1 MTNLENLDW
10 DLLLKKIEGFCTSAH
25 VKSQMQKN
33 LVPKKEKSEAIKS
46 FDEIAEATQIVSSG
60 VRPFMESLDHYSNW
74 IIRLRKKAVLK
85 TIELRDVRTFCMEIL
100 ALKEAL
106 NDFTSPWCHY
116 MRFELMKAEEPL
128 SAIDQLMSPTG
139 EIRTDAS
146 EKLFRL
152 YNEKNKLRNELEHQL
167 DRLVKD
173 HQMESYLQEKYV
185 TLREGRLVVPVKSGM
200 QHFVPG
206 VIHASSQTKQTV
218 YMEPE
223 KVIPLNNRLRQIEV
237 EIEEEIERLLE
248 EISKYMFNLIGD
260 FEKSFQILEKADLRL
275 AQGQLS
281 VALEA
286 KVPEFTENELDL
298 VELKHPALI
307 LSQRSVIGNSVQ
319 LNTQKSILLLSGP
332 NAGGKTI
339 LLKSIGLAAQ
349 MARCGMPICA
359 QSPSKIPFFKEII
372 ISIGDS
378 QSVDQ
383 ELSTF
388 AAHLKILQES
398 AKKKSSDSLILIDEI
413 CGSTDPEEG
422 SSLARSFIE
431 AYSRNGVF
439 GVITSHLSQLK
450 LGWNENDRV
459 MNGSLEYDQT
469 SGRPTY
475 QFLPGIPG
483 QSFAIQM
490 AKRQGV
496 APEIVNRAVELLSP
510 ETRARMQARED
521 VEELKKEVQR
531 LQQHLKKEIHD
542 HNTQKTKYEKMIKTF
557 NEEKNQM
564 LEREVKSAQRKVEDA
579 IQTARAQT
587 TLDKHR
593 QLQDIKFNL
602 PEIVKAQQPAE
613 IKKIES
619 AEEFIKKFPAGSKV
633 YISSLGQDGLIQG
646 QPNTKGEILVFS
658 NSLRLQVHWTE
669 LKPPEKQTNPTAQL
683 VRKSSTFS
691 AALVDEDR
699 TIDLRGKTVEE
710 AIGELELILD
720 RAVQNQEDRIK
731 VIHGHGTEALKKAIR
746 SYLSRSVL
754 IKQWKAG
761 TPENGGDGIT
771 WVELSKGD

>member
-10 DLLLKKIEGFCTSAH
+10 DLLLNKIEGFCTSAH
-25 VKSQMQKN
+25 VKSQIPKN
-33 LVPKKEKSEAIKS
+33 MVPKRDQSLAIKS
-46 FDEIAEATQIVSSG
+46 FDEIAEATQIIGSG
-60 VRPFMESLDHYSNW
+60 VRPFMESLDHYPNW

-85 TIELRDVRTFCMEIL
+85 TLELRDTRTFCMEIL

-106 NDFTSPWCHY
+106 LNFTTPWCAHVQS
-116 MRFELMKAEEPL
+116 ELMKADEPL

-146 EKLFRL
+146 ETLHRL
-152 YNEKNKLRNELEHQL
+152 YHEKNKLRNELEHQL
-167 DRLVKD
+167 DKLVKD
-173 HQMESYLQEKYV
+173 FQMESYLQEKYV
-185 TLREGRLVVPVKSGM
+185 TLREGRLVIPVKSGM
-200 QHFVPG
+200 QHQVPG

-218 YMEPE
+218 YIEPE
-223 KVIPLNNRLRQIEV
+223 RVIPLNNRLRQIDV
-237 EIEEEIERLLE
+237 EIEDEIERLLE
-248 EISKYMFNLIGD
+248 EISKYLFNLIAD
-260 FEKSFQILEKADLRL
+260 FERSFQILEKVDLRL
-275 AQGQLS
+275 AQAQLS
-281 VALEA
+281 VALDA
-286 KVPEFTENELDL
+286 KVPEFTDDVLDL
-298 VELKHPALI
+298 MDLKHPSLI
-307 LSQRSVIGNSVQ
+307 LNNKTVVSNTVQ
-319 LNTQKSILLLSGP
+319 LNAEKSILLLSGP

-359 QSPSKIPFFKEII
+359 QAQSKIPFFKEIT

-378 QSVDQ
+378 QNVDQ

-398 AKKKSSDSLILIDEI
+398 SLKKSHDTLILIDEI

-422 SSLARSFIE
+422 SCLARSFIE
-431 AYSRNGVF
+431 TYSKNHVF
-439 GVITSHLSQLK
+439 AIITSHLSQLK
-450 LGWNENDRV
+450 SGWKEKDQV
-459 MNGSLEYDQT
+459 MNGSLEYDQA
-469 SGRPTY
+469 SGKPTY

-496 APEIVNRAVELLSP
+496 QSEIVNRAIDLLSP
-510 ETRARMQARED
+510 ETRARMQDRES
-521 VEELKKEVQR
+521 VEELKKEVQT
-531 LQQHLKKEIHD
+531 LQQKLRKEISD
-542 HNTQKTKYEKMIKTF
+542 YNNQKNKYEKLVKNFEDEKTKLL
-557 NEEKNQM
+557 EK
-564 LEREVKSAQRKVEDA
+564 EVKSAQKKVEDA
-579 IQTARAQT
+579 IQTAKAQT

-602 PEIVKAQQPAE
+602 PEIVKAAQPSE

-633 YISSLGQDGLIQG
+633 FITSLGQDGLIQG
-646 QPNTKGEILVFS
+646 QPNAKGEILVFS

-669 LKPPEKQTNPTAQL
+669 LKPPEKQSNPTAQL
-683 VRKSSTFS
+683 VRKSSHFS
-691 AALVDEDR
+691 ASLVDDDR

-710 AIGELELILD
+710 AIGELEHLLD

-731 VIHGHGTEALKKAIR
+731 VIHGHGTEVLKKSIR

-771 WVELSKGD
+771 WLELAKD